1 MPVGHHVR
9 LRARDDRVVTPSPAD
24 RRRYARTVLEVGREF
39 GLLCFRGADTHGHV
53 ELACNRDA
61 AGEFARRV
69 EIALTLG
76 LGVDGGFQPAWVG
89 PIHDQRHLQAT
100 FRYIL
105 RQRDHHELE
114 SDPFHEASNLPDL
127 LGLRPLGVYTAARVR
142 ELLPRVHR
150 DDLLELL
157 GADLGSPPDPRH
169 LAEVHAATFELAPS
183 CVPYA
188 GEHLFGE
195 GSQRRGPLLV
205 GLAEACQRAGVA
217 HEGELPDHVSVLLRL
232 LPRLPDEEA
241 TELASLCLSPL
252 LDGMAAALE
261 QTDNPY
267 RHLVA
272 ATRAWL
278 SAEVLRA

>member
-1 MPVGHHVR
+1 MLTSDCDALAALFEG
-9 LRARDDRVVTPSPAD
+9 PA
-24 RRRYARTVLEVGREF
+24 EVPP
-39 GLLCFRGADTHGHV
+39 
-53 ELACNRDA
+53 LAA
-61 AGEFARRV
+61 AFARA
-69 EIALTLG
+69 IAAL
-76 LGVDGGFQPAWVG
+76 
-89 PIHDQRHLQAT
+89 
-100 FRYIL
+100 
-105 RQRDHHELE
+105 
-114 SDPFHEASNLPDL
+114 
-127 LGLRPLGVYTAARVR
+127 
-142 ELLPRVHR
+142 
-150 DDLLELL
+150 
-157 GADLGSPPDPRH
+157 DPRH